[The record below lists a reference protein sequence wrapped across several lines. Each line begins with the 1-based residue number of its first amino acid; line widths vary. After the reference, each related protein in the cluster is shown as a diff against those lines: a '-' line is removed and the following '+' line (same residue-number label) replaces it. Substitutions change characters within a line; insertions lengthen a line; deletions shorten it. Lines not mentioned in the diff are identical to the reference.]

1 MRFWFERFPVI
12 VAAIILPLVAGCSSE
27 PTHNVRANAVEVESP
42 APANAKEVATALMRA
57 KLPLVN
63 IKELSEVTDDNH
75 LLGRPGQYTSKL
87 FFYDARHPKQ
97 AEGDDGENTIEVFS
111 NAVDA
116 KRRHDYIADI
126 TSGVG
131 MLTQYQIL
139 RGPVLVRLDK
149 LVLPTEAKAYEAA
162 LDAAMR

>member
-1 MRFWFERFPVI
+1 MRLSYVRFSVV
-12 VAAIILPLVAGCSSE
+12 VAASVLSLVAGCSSE
-27 PTHNVRANAVEVESP
+27 PGQNVQANAVEAKSP
-42 APANAKEVATALMRA
+42 ALTNANEVATALKRA
-57 KLPLVN
+57 KLPMVD

-87 FFYDARHPKQ
+87 FFYDARHPKA
-97 AEGDDGENTIEVFS
+97 AEGDDRENTIEVFS

-126 TSGVG
+126 TGGVG

-149 LVLPTEAKAYEAA
+149 LALPSEAKAYEAA

>member
-1 MRFWFERFPVI
+1 MMLFGYKFPVI
-12 VAAIILPLVAGCSSE
+12 VAATVLCLVSGCSSE
-27 PTHNVRANAVEVESP
+27 PTQNTQADAAEAKTPVPTNAN
-42 APANAKEVATALMRA
+42 EVATALKRA

-87 FFYDARHPKQ
+87 FFYDARHLKGG
-97 AEGDDGENTIEVFS
+97 EGDDGENTIEVFA
-111 NAVDA
+111 NPVDA
-116 KRRHDYIADI
+116 KRRHDYIAAI
-126 TSGVG
+126 TEGVG